1 VYREALEK
9 NITEKGDVII
19 KLREKIYTKISECN
33 EKSERKEELEAMYWQ
48 KAREIALTE
57 EVVKEE
63 IKEVKERLEILQVV
77 KRRDKMKTKKEQEIL
92 LTEIKAL
99 ED

>member
-1 VYREALEK
+1 
-9 NITEKGDVII
+9 
-19 KLREKIYTKISECN
+19 
-33 EKSERKEELEAMYWQ
+33 
-48 KAREIALTE
+48 
-57 EVVKEE
+57 VVKEE

-77 KRRDKMKTKKEQEIL
+77 KRRDKMKTKKEQERL